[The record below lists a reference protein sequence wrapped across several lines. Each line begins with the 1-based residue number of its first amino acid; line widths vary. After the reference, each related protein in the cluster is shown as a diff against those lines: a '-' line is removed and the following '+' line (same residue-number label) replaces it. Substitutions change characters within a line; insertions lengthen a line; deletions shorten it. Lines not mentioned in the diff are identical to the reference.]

1 MNMLSSGDLVKPK
14 LGGPEMIVVGVAD
27 FHRDRPEA
35 LSVFCVWDENHF
47 LHEEVFQ
54 TKHLALI
61 RKERRRAVRRTD
73 AEYRAC
79 APSQPTAGI
88 ELQDVSLS
96 MDGQRVTFYVQVAT
110 TARKFALISAGALT
124 RAFPQ
129 TGGGALATFET
140 HRRLIKL
147 AGQRKMRAYPGFPV
161 LILHAT
167 DFE

>member
-1 MNMLSSGDLVKPK
+1 MLSSGDLVKPK

-54 TKHLALI
+54 TQHLALI
-61 RKERRRAVRRTD
+61 RKERRRAMRRSD
-73 AEYRAC
+73 LEYRAC
-79 APSQPTAGI
+79 APSQPTGGI

-96 MDGQRVTFYVQVAT
+96 LDGQRVTFYVQLST
-110 TARKFALISAGALT
+110 MARKFALISAGALT
-124 RAFPQ
+124 ASFPE
-129 TGGGALATFET
+129 TGGGALAAFEA
-140 HRRLIKL
+140 HRSLIKL
-147 AGQRKMRAYPGFPV
+147 ACQRKIRAYPGFPV
-161 LILHAT
+161 LILHAA

>member
-14 LGGPEMIVVGVAD
+14 FGGPEMIVVGVAD
-27 FHRDRPEA
+27 FHSDRPEA

-47 LHEEVFQ
+47 LHEKVFQ

-73 AEYRAC
+73 LEYRAC
-79 APSQPTAGI
+79 APGQSTASI

-96 MDGQRVTFYVQVAT
+96 MDGQRVTFYVQVST

-124 RAFPQ
+124 SAFPQ
-129 TGGGALATFET
+129 TGGDALAAFET
-140 HRRLIKL
+140 HRALVKF
-147 AGQRKMRAYPGFPV
+147 ACQRKIRAYPGFPV

>member
-54 TKHLALI
+54 TQHLALI
-61 RKERRRAVRRTD
+61 RKERRRAMRRSD
-73 AEYRAC
+73 LEYRAC
-79 APSQPTAGI
+79 APSQPTGGI

-96 MDGQRVTFYVQVAT
+96 LDGQRVTFYVQLST
-110 TARKFALISAGALT
+110 MARKFALISAGALT
-124 RAFPQ
+124 ASFPE
-129 TGGGALATFET
+129 TGGGALAAFDA
-140 HRRLIKL
+140 HRALIKL
-147 AGQRKMRAYPGFPV
+147 ACQRKIRAYPGFPV
-161 LILHAT
+161 LILHAA